1 MIRAAAV
8 LAALLLSSSATVLA
22 NGEPLPKPV
31 KVVKQTD
38 RTPEVA
44 KRITRTLA
52 ASRGMSRS
60 EIRCLFEIWT
70 RESNFRPTAK
80 NRTGV
85 RTSDGI
91 RYAGGVPQI
100 LGLDPKTPTRRQ
112 IERGLAYVEAR
123 YGSACAAWRFWQR
136 NRWY

>member
-1 MIRAAAV
+1 MIRAAALIV
-8 LAALLLSSSATVLA
+8 ALLFTSTPTSLGLAA
-22 NGEPLPKPV
+22 PLPTKVAAV
-31 KVVKQTD
+31 KESD
-38 RTPEVA
+38 RTPAVA
-44 KRITRTLA
+44 KRLTRTLA

-70 RESNFRPTAK
+70 RESNFRPTARNK
-80 NRTGV
+80 TGV
-85 RTSDGI
+85 RTSEGI
-91 RYAGGVPQI
+91 KHAGGVPQI

-136 NRWY
+136 KGWY